1 MLVDLKFTKLKKILS
16 WCFGSTAHLVA
27 FQKAIQAFTGL
38 LTALLVTNFL
48 TLNEQ
53 GYFYTIGSLLSSYIL
68 LDFGLSN
75 FLVQDSARY
84 FSELNWSPNNTL
96 VPLSNQGKSAF
107 LSLVNWV
114 LRWYAKL
121 GILTLFLIPIGF
133 FYFSYAKTTD
143 AVAWQ
148 LPWIAV
154 VCSLALSMPAIGF
167 LAVLEGVEKIR
178 ETYVVRIFHYLIGAI
193 LAWMLL
199 MVGHGLYAQSMAPL
213 AIAIIV
219 YIWVG
224 TQFKPFIKE
233 ALTHQVAFPWKTDL
247 LPQQKK
253 VAMSWLSN
261 YLFLHV
267 PVPIV
272 FYFSGSVD
280 AGRMGLSMVI
290 ANVSCAIAMS
300 WVTAVTPQLS
310 TLVARNKAAEA
321 KVAFEKSFA
330 ISAVLLA
337 LGVLAFFLIN
347 STFQASSIAHRILP
361 PIQTLLVFIAFAA
374 FHSMSALIVYF
385 RAFRRE
391 PLAIPNLIATLLIV
405 MVGCFVVPR
414 FGAESLTA
422 LMALIY
428 FILMVYSLFI
438 FLRFNTRK
446 LPTNV

>member
-16 WCFGSTAHLVA
+16 WCFGSPAHLVA
-27 FQKAIQAFTGL
+27 FQKVIQAITGL
-38 LTALLVTNFL
+38 LTALLVTNCL

-75 FLVQDSARY
+75 LLVQDSARY
-84 FSELNWSPNNTL
+84 FSELKWSPNNAIIS
-96 VPLSNQGKSAF
+96 LSNQSKSSF
-107 LSLVNWV
+107 LSLANWT
-114 LRWYAKL
+114 LRWYVKL
-121 GILTLFLIPIGF
+121 GVLTLILIPIGF
-133 FYFSYAKTTD
+133 VYFSYAKAAD

-154 VCSLALSMPAIGF
+154 VCSLGLSMPAIGF
-167 LAVLEGVEKIR
+167 LAVLEGADKIR
-178 ETYVVRIFHYLIGAI
+178 DIYVVRILHYLIGAI

-219 YIWVG
+219 YIWMW
-224 TQFKPFIKE
+224 TQFRLFIKE
-233 ALTHQVAFPWKTDL
+233 SLNHQAAFPWKTDL

-253 VAMSWLSN
+253 VGVSWLSN

-272 FYFSGSVD
+272 FYFSGSAD

-300 WVTAVTPQLS
+300 WVTAVTPELS
-310 TLVARNKAAEA
+310 TLVARNKVAEA
-321 KVAFEKSFA
+321 KVTFEKALS
-330 ISAVLLA
+330 ISSSLIV

-347 STFQASSIAHRILP
+347 STFQATSMAQRILP
-361 PIQTLLVFIAFAA
+361 PMQTLLVFITFAA

-385 RAFRRE
+385 RAFRKE

-405 MVGCFVVPR
+405 VGGCLVVPA
-414 FGAESLTA
+414 FGVQSLIA
-422 LMALIY
+422 LMAAVY
-428 FILMVYSLFI
+428 FMLLTYSLLV
-438 FLRFNTRK
+438 FLRFDSK
-446 LPTNV
+446 GVASE

>member
-1 MLVDLKFTKLKKILS
+1 MKKILS
-16 WCFGSTAHLVA
+16 SCFGSTAHLVA

-84 FSELNWSPNNTL
+84 FSELNWSPNNSIISSRDQFK
-96 VPLSNQGKSAF
+96 SNF
-107 LSLVNWV
+107 LSLSNWT

-121 GILTLFLIPIGF
+121 GVFTLILIPAGF
-133 FYFSYAKTTD
+133 IYFSYAKTTD

-167 LAVLEGVEKIR
+167 LAVLEGADKIR
-178 ETYVVRIFHYLIGAI
+178 DIYVVRIFHYLIGAI

-219 YIWVG
+219 YIWIG

-253 VAMSWLSN
+253 VGVSWLSN

-272 FYFSGSVD
+272 FYFSGSAD

-321 KVAFEKSFA
+321 KVAFDKALS
-330 ISAVLLA
+330 ISSSLLV

-347 STFQASSIAHRILP
+347 STFQATSMAQRILP
-361 PIQTLLVFIAFAA
+361 PMQTLLVFITFAA
-374 FHSMSALIVYF
+374 FHNMSALIVYF
-385 RAFRRE
+385 RAFRKE

-405 MVGCFVVPR
+405 VGGCLVVPA
-414 FGAESLTA
+414 FGVQSLIA
-422 LMALIY
+422 LMAAVY
-428 FILMVYSLFI
+428 FMLLTYSLLV
-438 FLRFNTRK
+438 FLRFDSK
-446 LPTNV
+446 GAASE

>member
-16 WCFGSTAHLVA
+16 WCFCSTAHLVA
-27 FQKAIQAFTGL
+27 FQKVIQAITGL

-75 FLVQDSARY
+75 LLVQDSARY
-84 FSELNWSPNNTL
+84 FSALKWSPDNT
-96 VPLSNQGKSAF
+96 VISANNQGKSAF
-107 LSLVNWV
+107 LSLANWT

-121 GILTLFLIPIGF
+121 GVLSLILMPIGF

-143 AVAWQ
+143 AVAWK

-154 VCSLALSMPAIGF
+154 VCSLGLSMPAIGF
-167 LAVLEGVEKIR
+167 LAVLEGADKIR
-178 ETYVVRIFHYLIGAI
+178 DTYVVRIVHYLIGAT

-199 MVGHGLYAQSMAPL
+199 MMGHGLYAQSMAPL

-219 YIWVG
+219 YIWIW

-233 ALTHQVAFPWKTDL
+233 ALTHQVPFPWKTDL
-247 LPQQKK
+247 LPQQKQ
-253 VAMSWLSN
+253 VGVSWLSN

-272 FYFSGSVD
+272 FYFSGSAD

-290 ANVSCAIAMS
+290 ANVSCAMAMS

-310 TLVARNKAAEA
+310 SLVAKNKAAET
-321 KVAFEKSFA
+321 KVAFEKAFG
-330 ISAVLLA
+330 ISAVLLF
-337 LGVLAFFLIN
+337 LGILVFFLIN
-347 STFQASSIAHRILP
+347 STFQASPMAQRILP
-361 PIQTLLVFIAFAA
+361 PLQTLLVFITFAA
-374 FHSMSALIVYF
+374 FHSMNALIVYF
-385 RAFRRE
+385 RAFRKE

-405 MVGCFVVPR
+405 WGGCLVVPAL
-414 FGAESLTA
+414 GVQSLIA
-422 LMALIY
+422 LMAAVY
-428 FILMVYSLFI
+428 FMLFTYALFV
-438 FLRFNTRK
+438 FLRFDSNGAV
-446 LPTNV
+446 NA